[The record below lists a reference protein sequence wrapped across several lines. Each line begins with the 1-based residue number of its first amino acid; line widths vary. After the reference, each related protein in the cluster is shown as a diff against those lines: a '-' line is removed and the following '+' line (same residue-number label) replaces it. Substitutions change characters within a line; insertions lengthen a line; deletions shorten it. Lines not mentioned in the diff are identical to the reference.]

1 MSNKL
6 TSIIYELPDEE
17 DITNSFRTPKG
28 NSNRSIKMMNED
40 IFLSKTEIRGLQI
53 KNNDDNNEKLLSAR
67 IQKSRTRIEEN
78 SSDFLFKTKPLTE
91 ESAFLPKKADS
102 IDNNEFILGE
112 GKMSYQEIYSYFS
125 SLNFENEKKNLILE
139 DYSNLSFCHKLCIKL
154 TKKNVLATEK
164 MKKEREIIFCISE
177 ITYDEQ
183 NEKHKNLLEQLFV
196 YFTNEETCPSSGV
209 HWEKL
214 GFQDNTPKKDLR
226 GTGMLCPLQVL
237 YFIEKFPKSSQNLYN
252 FLKEKK
258 VEWLFFVSLLQ
269 FTKNTIDLLRNMVL
283 IIFCNRNKSVVN
295 TLNEFFCGLVCY
307 FYSEISY
314 EQSQELTAEII
325 SAYVNRTKLIALNN
339 PNEILWK
346 SKQVKLGY
354 ESELSNSS

>member
-1 MSNKL
+1 M
-6 TSIIYELPDEE
+6 
-17 DITNSFRTPKG
+17 
-28 NSNRSIKMMNED
+28 
-40 IFLSKTEIRGLQI
+40 
-53 KNNDDNNEKLLSAR
+53 
-67 IQKSRTRIEEN
+67 
-78 SSDFLFKTKPLTE
+78 
-91 ESAFLPKKADS
+91 
-102 IDNNEFILGE
+102 
-112 GKMSYQEIYSYFS
+112 
-125 SLNFENEKKNLILE
+125 
-139 DYSNLSFCHKLCIKL
+139 
-154 TKKNVLATEK
+154 
-164 MKKEREIIFCISE
+164 
-177 ITYDEQ
+177 
-183 NEKHKNLLEQLFV
+183 
-196 YFTNEETCPSSGV
+196 
-209 HWEKL
+209 
-214 GFQDNTPKKDLR
+214 
-226 GTGMLCPLQVL
+226 
-237 YFIEKFPKSSQNLYN
+237 
-252 FLKEKK
+252 KEKK